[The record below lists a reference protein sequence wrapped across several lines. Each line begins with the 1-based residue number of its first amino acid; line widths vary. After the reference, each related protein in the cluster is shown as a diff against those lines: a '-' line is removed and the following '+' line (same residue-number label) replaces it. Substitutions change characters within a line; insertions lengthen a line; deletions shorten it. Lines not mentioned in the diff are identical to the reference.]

1 MPVRPGGCQKCGGAI
16 EVSATVGLFSDV
28 RCINCG
34 WGDQILV
41 EKHSNYVDTSE
52 HERKV
57 ETVRDKVEK
66 IQMYHSLMASG
77 ISLNKVADQYGISSN
92 TVLRQMGSYSSLVQ
106 QLKDLGAWN
115 D

>member
-16 EVSATVGLFSDV
+16 EVSAPVGLFSDV

-52 HERKV
+52 H
-57 ETVRDKVEK
+57 
-66 IQMYHSLMASG
+66 
-77 ISLNKVADQYGISSN
+77 
-92 TVLRQMGSYSSLVQ
+92 
-106 QLKDLGAWN
+106 
-115 D
+115 